1 MCNLNKVKQ
10 DKDLFTVFGTESLTL
25 SPTTIFR
32 EIPST
37 SVMVEIIRR
46 SKDLWVKGLEKKL
59 HTSADNMMCNL
70 NIVKQAKGFIYCFW
84 NPIPHSFS
92 NKYFLRNPL
101 NLYYT

>member
-10 DKDLFTVFGTESLTL
+10 HKDLFTVFGTGCLTL

-46 SKDLWVKGLEKKL
+46 SKDLWVKGLKKKL

-70 NIVKQAKGFIYCFW
+70 NIVKQAKGFIHCFW
-84 NPIPHSFS
+84 TRIPHSFS
-92 NKYFLRNPL
+92 NKYFLRNSL
-101 NLYYT
+101 NLDYT